1 MNHWIR
7 PSCDSRTGASH
18 LRRGAPCQDACGS
31 VGFRDAAGTP
41 IQVLV
46 VSDGHGGVRYARSD
60 VGARL
65 ACTVAMRELE
75 QALAPARV
83 AHPGA
88 LQDWR
93 DWLALELPARIV
105 AAWLQAVERH
115 WRTDPHAEGAG
126 FSPVL
131 YGATLGVLVLT
142 PHWWAHT
149 GLGDWDLVR
158 IEADGAE
165 GAAGEMAGG
174 EALLS
179 EEPDCEGGGEATFSL
194 CLDGAGRHFASRTA
208 LHPLTSDDSPFALL
222 LATDGLRKSCG
233 SDADFLTLCRYLA
246 GLPAEDAEAGGHELA
261 QALDHISGQGS
272 GDDISVA
279 VARWAPAQQGAAWPP
294 LTDRPPARLV
304 QPLPGS
310 ASDAPQPAAERAGAR
325 PAAMAGAL
333 DPLLETPTPAV
344 EPAVPVRSSHAG
356 RWLVLVV
363 AGLVLGGAAL
373 SIRLGR
379 GPGLLVVSPQ
389 PSPRVLTLQQRSDL
403 RRLVQDLC
411 QAPAGQP
418 TAQERA
424 GGRLAPGMGSSRSR
438 DPDRAGAQPVAP
450 PSTATPSAASADA
463 APHSPAGS
471 ASTLP
476 ATRSTA
482 TLPGAITEP
491 ARDAQRQQ
499 RIAATLATRASVFQR
514 LRDGD
519 PVQVAALL
527 AASHVDPLSAL
538 IAASASDVSLR
549 PAAFPV
555 DPPGPL
561 QQLGRRLT
569 ALLPWEEPSRR
580 RSAAPSPLAA
590 LGACPELHQALRASW
605 QRLEAAAA
613 SPSPRAAPLAGPPV
627 RSPATKT
634 RLPGPA
640 PGVSGPPARSAA
652 SSP

>member
-65 ACTVAMRELE
+65 ACEVAMRELE

-105 AAWLQAVERH
+105 AAWLQAVEHH
-115 WRTDPHAEGAG
+115 WRADPDSGGAG

-142 PHWWAHT
+142 PAWWAHT

-194 CLDGAGRHFASRTA
+194 CLDGAERHFAPRTA

-279 VARWAPAQQGAAWPP
+279 VARWAPAQQGAA
-294 LTDRPPARLV
+294 
-304 QPLPGS
+304 
-310 ASDAPQPAAERAGAR
+310 
-325 PAAMAGAL
+325 
-333 DPLLETPTPAV
+333 
-344 EPAVPVRSSHAG
+344 
-356 RWLVLVV
+356 
-363 AGLVLGGAAL
+363 
-373 SIRLGR
+373 
-379 GPGLLVVSPQ
+379 
-389 PSPRVLTLQQRSDL
+389 
-403 RRLVQDLC
+403 
-411 QAPAGQP
+411 
-418 TAQERA
+418 
-424 GGRLAPGMGSSRSR
+424 
-438 DPDRAGAQPVAP
+438 
-450 PSTATPSAASADA
+450 
-463 APHSPAGS
+463 
-471 ASTLP
+471 
-476 ATRSTA
+476 
-482 TLPGAITEP
+482 
-491 ARDAQRQQ
+491 
-499 RIAATLATRASVFQR
+499 
-514 LRDGD
+514 
-519 PVQVAALL
+519 
-527 AASHVDPLSAL
+527 
-538 IAASASDVSLR
+538 
-549 PAAFPV
+549 
-555 DPPGPL
+555 
-561 QQLGRRLT
+561 
-569 ALLPWEEPSRR
+569 
-580 RSAAPSPLAA
+580 
-590 LGACPELHQALRASW
+590 
-605 QRLEAAAA
+605 
-613 SPSPRAAPLAGPPV
+613 
-627 RSPATKT
+627 
-634 RLPGPA
+634 
-640 PGVSGPPARSAA
+640 
-652 SSP
+652 

>member
-1 MNHWIR
+1 MVNHWIR

-31 VGFRDAAGTP
+31 VGFRDAAGIP

-46 VSDGHGGVRYARSD
+46 VSDGHGGARYARSD

-65 ACTVAMRELE
+65 ACEVAMRELE

-105 AAWLQAVERH
+105 AAWLQAVEHH
-115 WRTDPHAEGAG
+115 WRADPDTGGAG

-142 PHWWAHT
+142 PAWWAHT

-194 CLDGAGRHFASRTA
+194 CLDGAGRHFAPRTA
-208 LHPLTSDDSPFALL
+208 LHPLTAEDSPFALL

-246 GLPAEDAEAGGHELA
+246 GLQPGGHPPGCTELA
-261 QALDHISGQGS
+261 EALDHISRQGS

-279 VARWAPAQQGAAWPP
+279 VGRWAPVDQVNAWPTP
-294 LTDRPPARLV
+294 GRSEPARLV
-304 QPLPGS
+304 QPLPGPVS
-310 ASDAPQPAAERAGAR
+310 GAPQPPAERAGAR

-344 EPAVPVRSSHAG
+344 EPAVPVRSSHAVP
-356 RWLVLVV
+356 WLVLVV

-403 RRLVQDLC
+403 RRQVQDLC
-411 QAPAGQP
+411 QPPSAGP
-418 TAQERA
+418 GAQERT
-424 GGRLAPGMGSSRSR
+424 GRSL
-438 DPDRAGAQPVAP
+438 DPR
-450 PSTATPSAASADA
+450 
-463 APHSPAGS
+463 
-471 ASTLP
+471 L
-476 ATRSTA
+476 
-482 TLPGAITEP
+482 
-491 ARDAQRQQ
+491 QQ
-499 RIAATLATRASVFQR
+499 RMTAILATRASVFQR

-519 PVQVAALL
+519 PALVAALL
-527 AASHVDPLSAL
+527 AQSHADPLSAL
-538 IAASASDVSLR
+538 IALSAGDAGLR
-549 PAAFPV
+549 PAAAPAE
-555 DPPGPL
+555 PPGPL

-569 ALLPWEEPSRR
+569 ALLPWAEPSRR
-580 RSAAPSPLAA
+580 RPAAPSPLVA
-590 LGACPELHQALRASW
+590 LGACPELRQALRASW

-613 SPSPRAAPLAGPPV
+613 SPSARAAPLAGPPV
-627 RSPATKT
+627 RGPATKT
-634 RLPGPA
+634 RLPGLA
-640 PGVSGPPARSAA
+640 PGVSGPSSGSAA